1 MANKITGKGF
11 AAVIAA
17 LAVSA
22 YAFLKIE
29 DAPSRK
35 KGMDALVR
43 ENNQRAA
50 KNKNSKSSAEE
61 EKE

>member
-50 KNKNSKSSAEE
+50 KNKNSKSSEE